1 MRCINFPVCLSGQS
15 AARLRAADLEPLK
28 LNRYKLSQIN
38 LKSIRLVVEQHNFFG
53 SLSIAEDLS
62 ADRRLGKEMC
72 RRGFR
77 AALSQAMAARWA
89 WGTATGRWPEQLK
102 IKVGLASELCVRN
115 PATKWALICR
125 LMRFLFF
132 KNAYNLRDRFGADLH
147 NILLNFPHGCSHKV
161 GRLAQDGNTQITG
174 VEFNQRLQFGHSIN
188 LGCSLNHLLLQFW
201 QKRRD
206 FFCHQIANTFF
217 LI

>member
-15 AARLRAADLEPLK
+15 AARQRAADLEPLK

-53 SLSIAEDLS
+53 PLSIAEDLS

-102 IKVGLASELCVRN
+102 IEVGLASELCVGIQPRN
-115 PATKWALICR
+115 WP
-125 LMRFLFF
+125 
-132 KNAYNLRDRFGADLH
+132 
-147 NILLNFPHGCSHKV
+147 
-161 GRLAQDGNTQITG
+161 
-174 VEFNQRLQFGHSIN
+174 
-188 LGCSLNHLLLQFW
+188 
-201 QKRRD
+201 
-206 FFCHQIANTFF
+206 
-217 LI
+217 